1 MGAADATTRSACE
14 QKFLF
19 THLRR
24 DPPNTV
30 VERAALRLW
39 RNPVWPVRRLA
50 YSLDISERQLT
61 RRFRALVGTTPK
73 QFARIARI
81 GKAVAAKRHGASW
94 ADIAWLNSLQRIFLY
109 KKRCFYRAIVSPKS
123 HSMPRSVI

>member
-1 MGAADATTRSACE
+1 
-14 QKFLF
+14 
-19 THLRR
+19 
-24 DPPNTV
+24 

-61 RRFRALVGTTPK
+61 RRFRALAGTTPK

-94 ADIAWLNSLQRIFLY
+94 ADIAYACGFNDQAHLVHDFRTMMRSPPDAFLSSPQCRQSNASLGASG
-109 KKRCFYRAIVSPKS
+109 FYNTFV
-123 HSMPRSVI
+123 V